1 MHVEFYK
8 GKIFTV
14 LFAVFLG
21 GAAAGG
27 IGVKVYQDHTRHPS
41 EPVIDLKPY
50 QMVQHLADELALNEQ
65 QFGEIQA
72 VLDECIM
79 KEADMMNRIQ
89 MLRTEGRKRISELLN
104 SEQREKFEALLHQ
117 VSQPAAA
124 P

>member
-1 MHVEFYK
+1 
-8 GKIFTV
+8 
-14 LFAVFLG
+14 
-21 GAAAGG
+21 
-27 IGVKVYQDHTRHPS
+27 
-41 EPVIDLKPY
+41 
-50 QMVQHLADELALNEQ
+50 MVQHLADELDLNEQ
-65 QFGEIQA
+65 QFGETQA

-104 SEQREKFEALLHQ
+104 SEQRKKFKALLHQ